1 MLLGECRMQNGF
13 SIKWIFKGFWLGGLV
28 AFLLV
33 LGVAE
38 SIAELLQRN
47 QVERQRIAV
56 LNHTAT
62 LRARLEGEINSSL
75 HLTRGLIANV
85 AIKPEVKTEEFDAL
99 ASEIIAVGRNIRN
112 IGLAR
117 NNVITH
123 IYPLAGNEAALG
135 LDYASQLD
143 QWPAIREAMDKRGT
157 VVAGPVNLVQGG
169 EAFIARMPV
178 YTRGGSGGHLS
189 QHKPTYWGMA
199 SIVIDIPSLFA
210 SAGVKPQVD
219 GLRIALR
226 GKDGMGAEGD
236 MIFGDPAVFSSDPV
250 TLLVLLP
257 NGSWQLGAWPLGG
270 WRGDDGMV
278 WPLRVGGWL
287 TAVAIGLLIGMLLRA
302 REVNKSLA
310 LHDHLTELPNRR
322 LLEDR
327 FEQTI
332 ARSLRNNTGFGVLYI
347 DLDGFKAVND
357 QYGHRVG
364 DGLLIEVAKRLLA
377 ATRKVD
383 TVARIGGD
391 EFIVLFDGVNST
403 DDMQRLCET
412 LKSDLRGNAYV
423 EGHRLELQAS
433 MGGALYPDDGKD
445 IDELLR
451 SADREMYKQKH
462 GGQVYQMD
470 FSKH

>member
-1 MLLGECRMQNGF
+1 MRNR
-13 SIKWIFKGFWLGGLV
+13 IPVKRIFRSFWLGGV
-28 AFLLV
+28 AASLLV
-33 LGVAE
+33 VGAAE
-38 SIAELLQRN
+38 SIVELLQRN
-47 QVERQRIAV
+47 QVERQRIEV
-56 LNHTAT
+56 LNHAAT

-85 AIKPEVKTEEFDAL
+85 AIKPEVKTAEFDAL

-135 LDYASQLD
+135 LDYASQPD
-143 QWPAIREAMDKRGT
+143 QWPAIRAAMDKRGT
-157 VVAGPVNLVQGG
+157 VVAGPVDLVQGG
-169 EAFIARMPV
+169 QAFIARTPI
-178 YTRGGSGGHLS
+178 YTRGGTGGHLS
-189 QHKPTYWGMA
+189 EHKPSYWGMA
-199 SIVIDIPSLFA
+199 SIVIDIPTLFA
-210 SAGVKPQVD
+210 SAGIKSQIN
-219 GLRIALR
+219 GLKIALR
-226 GKDGMGAEGD
+226 GKDGMGEEGD
-236 MIFGDPAVFSSDPV
+236 LIFGDPAVFTADPV
-250 TLLVLLP
+250 TLSVLLP
-257 NGSWQLGAWPLGG
+257 NGNWQLGAWPLGG
-270 WRGDDGMV
+270 WRGNDAMV
-278 WPLRVGGWL
+278 WPLRVSGWL
-287 TAVAIGLLIGMLLRA
+287 IATAIGLLIGLLLRA

-310 LHDHLTELPNRR
+310 LLDHLTKLPNRR

-347 DLDGFKAVND
+347 DLDGFKQVND

-391 EFIVLFDGVNST
+391 EFIVLFDGIDSSE
-403 DDMQRLCET
+403 DMRRLCGT
-412 LKSDLRGNAYV
+412 LKSDLRGNAYI
-423 EGHRLELQAS
+423 EGHRLELKAS
-433 MGGALYPDDGKD
+433 VGGALYPKDGKD

-451 SADREMYKQKH
+451 SADHEMYQEKH
-462 GGQVYQMD
+462 GGQIYQMD
-470 FSKH
+470 FSSH